1 MSYSAPRH
9 GILLAL
15 LANDETA
22 PVVIIAIRPPFPP
35 QLKSVETQG
44 LKGVRQPVPNRSYQ
58 PFSASLLANFCRPP
72 IEVDSGNPARNWNE
86 YTPAEAADSEIS
98 AVLQLRSCRAPRKRA
113 CMPKVGFISLGC
125 PKNLVDSEVMMGILA
140 GSGYELTPRAD
151 EAEVLVVNT
160 CSFIA
165 PAERESVE
173 TILEMAEYKKFGAAR
188 KLIVAGC
195 LVERYREQI
204 LEQIPEVDAVVGTGE
219 LEHILAAIEGPPHHG
234 ATSEAAPPP
243 AYLYHDLT
251 PRLLATPR
259 HAAYI
264 KIAEGCDHPC
274 AFCIIPQ
281 LRGQFRSR
289 RFESVVREAEN
300 LGRAGVREVTLIG
313 QDTTSYGEDL
323 GLRDGLPLLLERLAQ
338 LPDLCW
344 VRFLYCYPNRVT
356 PRLLETIAEYPK
368 LAKYMDMPLQHAS
381 RSVLARMKRGSSGEA
396 FLKLLERIRA
406 TIPGVTLRT
415 SFIVGFPGE
424 TETDFEELCDFVRI
438 ANFDWM
444 GVFEYSDVDNAGSY
458 ALDEK
463 IDAETITGR
472 RNRLMAIQKKIS
484 RENLRAK
491 YVRAKSRA
499 PKERGFTALVEGL
512 SKDNPLI
519 WEARLE
525 SMAPE
530 IDGKLY
536 LTDIELPGGE
546 IAVAGDVA
554 RVEITKADAYDLI
567 GRVVEIL
574 PRPAGRA
581 SVGDASLPAAVPPE
595 KLHRIATGA
604 PLRVLG

>member
-1 MSYSAPRH
+1 M
-9 GILLAL
+9 
-15 LANDETA
+15 T
-22 PVVIIAIRPPFPP
+22 
-35 QLKSVETQG
+35 
-44 LKGVRQPVPNRSYQ
+44 
-58 PFSASLLANFCRPP
+58 
-72 IEVDSGNPARNWNE
+72 
-86 YTPAEAADSEIS
+86 
-98 AVLQLRSCRAPRKRA
+98 
-113 CMPKVGFISLGC
+113 KVGFVSLGC

-140 GSGYELTPRAD
+140 REGYELTPRAD

-160 CSFIA
+160 CSFIEA
-165 PAERESVE
+165 AQKESVDA
-173 TILEMAEYKKFGAAR
+173 ILEMAEHKKFGAAK

-195 LVERYREQI
+195 LVERFRAQI
-204 LEQIPEVDAVVGTGE
+204 LEQVPEVDAVVGTGE
-219 LEHILAAIEGPPHHG
+219 VERIMEAVEGGPRVLP
-234 ATSEAAPPP
+234 AQPP
-243 AYLYHDLT
+243 AFLYHDLT
-251 PRLLATPR
+251 PRIVTTPK

-274 AFCIIPQ
+274 TFCIIPQ
-281 LRGQFRSR
+281 LRGAFRSR

-300 LGRAGVREVTLIG
+300 LAKAGAKEITLIG

-323 GLRDGLPLLLERLAQ
+323 GLRDGLAQLLERLAQ
-338 LPDLCW
+338 IDDLLW
-344 VRFLYCYPNRVT
+344 VRFLYAYPNRVT
-356 PRLLETIAEYPK
+356 QKLLDTIAAHAR

-381 RSVLARMKRGSSGEA
+381 RNVLARMKRGSNGDA

-406 TIPGVTLRT
+406 TIPGVSLRT

-424 TETDFEELCDFVRI
+424 TEADFKELCDFVK
-438 ANFDWM
+438 AAKLDWM

-463 IDAETITGR
+463 VDAETISER

-491 YVRAKSRA
+491 YLRGESDATRADGKAAASLPRS
-499 PKERGFTALVEGL
+499 KRTFTALVEGP
-512 SKDNPLI
+512 SKDNPLV

-536 LTDIELPGGE
+536 LTDIELANGE
-546 IAVAGDVA
+546 VAEAGDVT
-554 RVEITKADAYDLI
+554 RVEITKTDAYDLI

-574 PRPAGRA
+574 PRRAERTDA
-581 SVGDASLPAAVPPE
+581 SVAPMPPVAAAE